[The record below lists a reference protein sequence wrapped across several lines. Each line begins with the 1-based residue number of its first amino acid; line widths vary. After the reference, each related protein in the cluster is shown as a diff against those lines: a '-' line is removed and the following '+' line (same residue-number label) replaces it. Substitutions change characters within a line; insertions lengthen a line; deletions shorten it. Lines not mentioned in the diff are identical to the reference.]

1 MVTGDAD
8 PAPVRRAFKPR
19 LRLQTAATPLQRR
32 LSGGG
37 IYPLMA
43 LCQIGSRIYLL
54 TLFESSLPMPAQLKR
69 RLFVFLFLVTV
80 IVLGFFA
87 HWWFKGRFYES
98 TDNAYVQGEITRVS
112 SQLGARIDQVL
123 VQDNQHVEKGQ
134 LLIRLEG
141 DDFHLAVDRANAALA
156 TREAERLQAI
166 SKLTQQASLIAAGE
180 AQVASSQASLGRS
193 QIDLSRAQT
202 LRKPGYVS
210 EERVTTLSAD
220 NHIAR
225 SQVAKAQADLQG
237 QRQQVNALNAEIK
250 RLDAQLANA
259 RTDLAQAEL
268 NLTRSEIHAPISGLI
283 GQRAARNGQF
293 VQAGAYLL
301 SIVPDQDI
309 WIQANFKETQIGHMQ
324 PGQKAELIFDAYSD
338 TPIEGRVESLFA
350 ASGAQFS
357 LLPPDNATGNFTKV
371 VQRIPVKLTFAADN
385 PLHGKIRPG
394 MSVTVNVN
402 IKDPVD
408 GR

>member
-1 MVTGDAD
+1 M
-8 PAPVRRAFKPR
+8 PAP
-19 LRLQTAATPLQRR
+19 
-32 LSGGG
+32 
-37 IYPLMA
+37 
-43 LCQIGSRIYLL
+43 
-54 TLFESSLPMPAQLKR
+54 LKR
-69 RLFVFLFLVTV
+69 RLLIFVL
-80 IVLGFFA
+80 IVSLIALGFFA
-87 HWWFKGRFYES
+87 QWFFRGRFYES

-112 SQLGARIDQVL
+112 SQLGARIVEVL
-123 VQDNQHVEKGQ
+123 VGDNEHVQQGQ
-134 LLIRLEG
+134 LLVRLEG

-156 TREAERLQAI
+156 MREAERTQAQ

-180 AQVASSQASLGRS
+180 AKVASSQASLGRS

-225 SQVAKAQADLQG
+225 SQMTMAQADLQG
-237 QRQQVNALNAEIK
+237 QRQQVNALNAELK
-250 RLDAQLANA
+250 RLDALIANA

-268 NLTRSEIHAPISGLI
+268 NLTRSEIHAPISGLV
-283 GQRAARNGQF
+283 GQRAARNGQY

-324 PGQKAELIFDAYSD
+324 PGQKAELTFDAYGD
-338 TPIEGRVESLFA
+338 TPIEARVDSLFA

-371 VQRIPVKLTFAADN
+371 VQRMPVKLTFAADN
-385 PLHGKIRPG
+385 PLKGKIRPG
-394 MSVTVNVN
+394 MSVTVKVN
-402 IKDPVD
+402 IKDQPD

>member
-1 MVTGDAD
+1 M
-8 PAPVRRAFKPR
+8 PAP
-19 LRLQTAATPLQRR
+19 
-32 LSGGG
+32 
-37 IYPLMA
+37 
-43 LCQIGSRIYLL
+43 
-54 TLFESSLPMPAQLKR
+54 LKR
-69 RLFVFLFLVTV
+69 RLFIFVF
-80 IVLGFFA
+80 IVSLIALGFFA
-87 HWWFKGRFYES
+87 HWFFKGRFYES

-112 SQLGARIDQVL
+112 SQLGARIADVK
-123 VQDNQHVEKGQ
+123 VGDNEHVPKGQ
-134 LLIRLEG
+134 LLVKLED

-156 TREAERLQAI
+156 MREAERTQAQ

-180 AQVASSQASLGRS
+180 AKVASSQASLGRS

-225 SQVAKAQADLQG
+225 SQVSMAQADLQG

-250 RLDAQLANA
+250 RLDALIANA

-268 NLTRSEIHAPISGLI
+268 NLTRSEIHAPISGLV
-283 GQRAARNGQF
+283 GQRAARNGQY

-324 PGQKAELIFDAYSD
+324 PGQKAELTFDAYSD
-338 TPIEGRVESLFA
+338 TPIEARVDSLFA

-385 PLHGKIRPG
+385 PLKGKIRPG
-394 MSVTVNVN
+394 MSVTVKVN
-402 IKDPVD
+402 IKDQPD

>member
-1 MVTGDAD
+1 V
-8 PAPVRRAFKPR
+8 
-19 LRLQTAATPLQRR
+19 
-32 LSGGG
+32 
-37 IYPLMA
+37 
-43 LCQIGSRIYLL
+43 
-54 TLFESSLPMPAQLKR
+54 
-69 RLFVFLFLVTV
+69 
-80 IVLGFFA
+80 
-87 HWWFKGRFYES
+87 
-98 TDNAYVQGEITRVS
+98 
-112 SQLGARIDQVL
+112 
-123 VQDNQHVEKGQ
+123 
-134 LLIRLEG
+134 RLEG
-141 DDFHLAVDRANAALA
+141 QDFQLAVDRAQAALA
-156 TREAERLQAI
+156 TREAERLQAQ
-166 SKLTQQASLIAAGE
+166 SKLTQQASLIAAGQ

-225 SQVAKAQADLQG
+225 SQVAKAEADLQG

-250 RLDAQLANA
+250 RLDAQIANA
-259 RTDLAQAEL
+259 RADLAQAQL
-268 NLTRSEIHAPISGLI
+268 NLTRSEIHAPISGII
-283 GQRAARNGQF
+283 GQRAARNGQV

-324 PGQKAELIFDAYSD
+324 PGQKAELTFDAYGD
-338 TPIEGRVESLFA
+338 TPIQARVDSLFA

-385 PLHGKIRPG
+385 PLQGKIRPG
-394 MSVTVNVN
+394 MSVTVKVNV
-402 IKDPVD
+402 KDPVD

>member
-1 MVTGDAD
+1 M
-8 PAPVRRAFKPR
+8 PAP
-19 LRLQTAATPLQRR
+19 
-32 LSGGG
+32 
-37 IYPLMA
+37 
-43 LCQIGSRIYLL
+43 
-54 TLFESSLPMPAQLKR
+54 LKR
-69 RLFVFLFLVTV
+69 RLLIFVL
-80 IVLGFFA
+80 IVSLIALGFFA
-87 HWWFKGRFYES
+87 QWFFRERFYES

-112 SQLGARIDQVL
+112 SQLGARIVEVL
-123 VQDNQHVEKGQ
+123 VGDNEHVQQGQ
-134 LLIRLEG
+134 LLVRLEG

-156 TREAERLQAI
+156 MREAERTQAQ

-180 AQVASSQASLGRS
+180 AKVASSQASLGRS

-225 SQVAKAQADLQG
+225 SQMTMAQADLQG
-237 QRQQVNALNAEIK
+237 QRQQVNALNAELK
-250 RLDAQLANA
+250 RLDALIANA

-268 NLTRSEIHAPISGLI
+268 NLTRSEIHAPISGLV
-283 GQRAARNGQF
+283 GQRAARNGQY

-324 PGQKAELIFDAYSD
+324 PGQKAELTFDAYGD
-338 TPIEGRVESLFA
+338 TPIEARVDSLFA

-371 VQRIPVKLTFAADN
+371 VQRMPVKLTFAADN
-385 PLHGKIRPG
+385 PLKGKIRPG
-394 MSVTVNVN
+394 MSVTVKVN
-402 IKDPVD
+402 IKDQPD

>member
-1 MVTGDAD
+1 M
-8 PAPVRRAFKPR
+8 PAP
-19 LRLQTAATPLQRR
+19 
-32 LSGGG
+32 
-37 IYPLMA
+37 
-43 LCQIGSRIYLL
+43 
-54 TLFESSLPMPAQLKR
+54 LKR
-69 RLFVFLFLVTV
+69 RLLIFVLIV
-80 IVLGFFA
+80 ILIALGFFA
-87 HWWFKGRFYES
+87 HWFFRGRFYES

-112 SQLGARIDQVL
+112 SQLGARIVEVL
-123 VQDNQHVEKGQ
+123 VGDNEHVQQGQ
-134 LLIRLEG
+134 LLVRLED

-156 TREAERLQAI
+156 MREAERTQAQ

-180 AQVASSQASLGRS
+180 AKVASSQASLGRS

-225 SQVAKAQADLQG
+225 SQVAMAQADLQG

-250 RLDAQLANA
+250 RLDALIANA

-268 NLTRSEIHAPISGLI
+268 NLTRSEIHAPISGLV
-283 GQRAARNGQF
+283 GQRAARNGQY

-324 PGQKAELIFDAYSD
+324 PGQKAELTFDAYGD
-338 TPIEGRVESLFA
+338 TPIEARVDSLFA

-385 PLHGKIRPG
+385 PLKGKIRPG
-394 MSVTVNVN
+394 MSVTVKVN
-402 IKDPVD
+402 IKDQPD